1 MNKKRVILLT
11 EIVNK
16 ETNDYNVV
24 AVFDDENAVD
34 VMTKYFNE
42 IAGYEIKI
50 AEAIVDKLLG
60 TLFEDISEIVNLDN
74 DWCIQCIVSE
84 YYFE

>member
-16 ETNDYNVV
+16 DTNDYNVI
-24 AVFDDENAVD
+24 AVFDDATAVD
-34 VMTKYFNE
+34 VMTKYFIE
-42 IAGYEIKI
+42 IAGYETKM

-60 TLFEDISEIVNLDN
+60 TLYEDISEIVNLD

-84 YYFE
+84 YFE

>member
-1 MNKKRVILLT
+1 MHKKRVILLT

-24 AVFDDENAVD
+24 AVFDDETAVD
-34 VMTKYFNE
+34 VMTKYFNV
-42 IAGYEIKI
+42 IARYEMKM
-50 AEAIVDKLLG
+50 AEALVDRLLG
-60 TLFEDISEIVNLDN
+60 TLFEDISEIVEID
-74 DWCIQCIVSE
+74 DWCIQCVVAE

>member
-1 MNKKRVILLT
+1 MKKKRVILLT

-42 IAGYEIKI
+42 IARYNEKMS
-50 AEAIVDKLLG
+50 EAIVDKLLG
-60 TLFEDISEIVNLDN
+60 TLFEDISEIVNLD
-74 DWCIQCIVSE
+74 DWCIQCIISE

>member
-16 ETNDYNVV
+16 DTNDYNVI

-42 IAGYEIKI
+42 IAGYEMKM

-60 TLFEDISEIVNLDN
+60 TLFEDISEIVEID
-74 DWCIQCIVSE
+74 DWCIQCIISE
-84 YYFE
+84 LFEK